1 MTKIKLSEPIKI
13 DGKDVSEVTLRRP
26 KVRDRLIVERS
37 NVSDAEKEVQLIA
50 NLSELPIEA
59 IEDLDLRD
67 YAKIQKELSGFLLES
82 AEKI

>member
-1 MTKIKLSEPIKI
+1 MTKIKLSNAIKI
-13 DGKDVSEVTLRRP
+13 DNKEISEITLRRP

-50 NLSELPIEA
+50 NLSELPIDA

-67 YAKIQKELSGFLLES
+67 YAKIQKELFVFLSE
-82 AEKI
+82 